1 MGKCM
6 KKKILVVILL
16 TFLLILSGCNVTDQA
31 SKDEASSEEKKVEK
45 IEKLLE
51 DFEDA
56 TTYDKSLNSLNVW
69 LIDMMM

>member
-1 MGKCM
+1 M